1 MSHLK
6 TIKKKWAGL
15 IEKSR
20 SHKWEQFG
28 KAAAESMAFYASDD
42 HSFMFDKNYGSS
54 SGLKVNSDSGDSGLA
69 FEATANLVSNVV
81 SVFLPHLYHAN
92 PVRTL
97 TARKPNVSPSLLDT
111 YRMLR
116 MQKAVSSVVSDPNMQ
131 MMAQQGAMQAM
142 QMQAEQ
148 SAATEIED
156 KLRAAL
162 IEWYLN
168 YTPRELD
175 LKSRARDAITET
187 IVKGMGLLWGV
198 VDNSGD
204 RRVSGLEYDSVDHL
218 FVDPDAEKWEDAK
231 WIARRR
237 RRPTWEV
244 EREFGLEP
252 GTLKPTETTTES
264 QVEDDMQDEFD
275 RKFEAEAGES
285 NDLCIYYEI
294 YSRMGVGARI
304 KGAKDDELPEE
315 IADALETYGDNA
327 YLVVSP
333 SHDYPLNLPQEVIE
347 GQDQAAAAE
356 EIKERL
362 AWPAP
367 FHANRKNPWPCA
379 PLSFR
384 KTPRKLWPMP
394 YIWPAMGYQKCINW
408 IFSFLMGR
416 IKLVSRA
423 FMAVPQ
429 GLSDEI
435 KETILSGKDLTL
447 LEINNTHPGTLEN
460 VIGFIKMPEE
470 NANIWNLLASLK
482 REFEDATGV
491 TELNMSGRTS
501 TQMRSAA
508 EADLKQN
515 VLNVRPD
522 DMANLVDSWMS
533 NCAFIEA
540 IIARTVLTAEDV
552 APVFGEEVISVPPQL
567 QSSFEPMG
575 GESAGGMPPQMGEY
589 TQMWVELV
597 QTDDIDRICSEYE
610 YGVESGSARKPNKQQ
625 QISNIDEASQLII
638 PMFQQIWQTTGDPSK
653 INSWIEMW
661 AKSRDFTDYQQMFMP
676 DMSGFIQQQ
685 QAAAMGG
692 MPPEMAG
699 DPNAMPPE
707 MAGDPNAMPPE
718 MAGDP
723 NAMPPEEA
731 PQGPPL

>member
-42 HSFMFDKNYGSS
+42 HSFMFNKNYESS
-54 SGLKVNSDSGDSGLA
+54 SGLKVNGDNGDSGLT

-81 SVFLPHLYHAN
+81 SVFLPHLYHEN

-97 TARKPNVSPSLLDT
+97 TPRKPNVSPSLLDM
-111 YRMLR
+111 YRM
-116 MQKAVSSVVSDPNMQ
+116 MKMTKAVNSVVADPNMQ

-148 SAATEIED
+148 AAQTEVED

-168 YTPRELD
+168 YTPRELN

-187 IVKGMGLLWGV
+187 IVKGMGLLWGI
-198 VDNSGD
+198 VDASGD

-237 RRPTWEV
+237 RRPVWEV
-244 EREFGLEP
+244 EREFGLEA
-252 GTLKPTETTTES
+252 GSLKPTETTTES

-315 IADALETYGDNA
+315 IATALETYGDHA
-327 YLVVSP
+327 YLVISP
-333 SHDYPLNLPQEVIE
+333 SYDVPLNLPQEVID
-347 GQDQAAAAE
+347 GQDGVAAAE

-362 AWPAP
+362 AWPAA
-367 FHANRKNPWPCA
+367 FYANRKNPWPCA
-379 PLSFR
+379 PLMFR
-384 KTPRKLWPMP
+384 KTPRKLWPQP

-447 LEINNTHPGTLEN
+447 LEINSTHPGTLEN
-460 VIGFIKMPEE
+460 VIGFIKMPAE
-470 NANIWNLLASLK
+470 NANIWDLLAALK

-508 EADLKQN
+508 EADLKQG

-522 DMANLVDSWMS
+522 DMANMVDNWMS

-552 APVFGEEVISVPPQL
+552 APVFGEEVVAAPPQATGG
-567 QSSFEPMG
+567 FEQMG
-575 GESAGGMPPQMGEY
+575 EPTGAMPLQMGEY

-597 QTDDIDRICSEYE
+597 QTDDIDRVCSEYE

-625 QISNIDEASQLII
+625 QISNIDEASSLII

-653 INSWIEMW
+653 INAWIEMW
-661 AKSRDFTDYQQMFMP
+661 AKSRDFSDYQAMFMP

-685 QAAAMGG
+685 QA
-692 MPPEMAG
+692 MAG
-699 DPNAMPPE
+699 GAPTDQENAPPQGAE
-707 MAGDPNAMPPE
+707 GGGPPAQE
-718 MAGDP
+718 
-723 NAMPPEEA
+723 
-731 PQGPPL
+731 QGPPQ

>member
-1 MSHLK
+1 MSYLK
-6 TIKKKWAGL
+6 TIKKKWSGL

-20 SHKWEQFG
+20 SHKWEEFG

-42 HSFMFDKNYGSS
+42 HSFMFDGKNESS
-54 SGLKVNSDSGDSGLA
+54 AGLKVKTEHEDSGLT

-81 SVFLPHLYHAN
+81 SVFLPHLYHEN

-97 TARKPNVSPSLLDT
+97 TARKPSIAPGLLDQ
-111 YRMLR
+111 YRMMK
-116 MQKAVSSVVSDPNMQ
+116 MQKAVNSVVSDPNMQ

-142 QMQAEQ
+142 QMQAQQ
-148 SAATEIED
+148 SAETEVED
-156 KLRAAL
+156 KLRASL

-168 YTPRELD
+168 YTPRELN

-198 VDNSGD
+198 VDSGSGE
-204 RRVSGLEYDSVDHL
+204 RKVAGLEYDSVDHL

-244 EREFGLEP
+244 EREFGLEA
-252 GTLKPTETTTES
+252 GSLKPTETTSES

-275 RKFEAEAGES
+275 RKFESSPGES

-315 IADALETYGDNA
+315 IATALETYGDNA
-327 YLVVSP
+327 FLVISP
-333 SHDYPLNLPQEVIE
+333 SYDYPLNLPQEVIE
-347 GQDQAAAAE
+347 GQEESAAAE

-362 AWPAP
+362 MWPAA

-379 PLSFR
+379 PLMFR
-384 KTPRKLWPMP
+384 KTPRKLWPQP

-429 GLSDEI
+429 GLSEEI

-470 NANIWNLLASLK
+470 NANIWNLLASIK

-508 EADLKQN
+508 EADLKQG

-522 DMANLVDSWMS
+522 DMANMVDNWMS

-540 IIARTVLTAEDV
+540 IIARTMLTAEDV
-552 APVFGEEVISVPPQL
+552 APVFGEEVVAAPL
-567 QSSFEPMG
+567 AMG
-575 GESAGGMPPQMGEY
+575 GVMDPLAPQQPEMPPTMGEY

-597 QTDDIDRICSEYE
+597 QTDDIDRVCSEYE
-610 YGVESGSARKPNKQQ
+610 YGVESGSSRKPNKQQ
-625 QISNIDEASQLII
+625 QISNIDEASQLMI

-653 INSWIEMW
+653 INAWIQLW
-661 AKSRDFTDYQQMFMP
+661 AKSREFTDTEDMMLP

-692 MPPEMAG
+692 MPPEAG
-699 DPNAMPPE
+699 GEPMPE
-707 MAGDPNAMPPE
+707 E
-718 MAGDP
+718 
-723 NAMPPEEA
+723 MPPEEA